1 VAGRG
6 RSAAPGGG
14 RRYCSGEGGRPGCA
28 LGRGVV
34 RVCRQGGDGELRR
47 TGERLGGK
55 FGCRLEGCGGA
66 PLVARWCGPVPW
78 RGVLRVEARGRPP
91 YRRPARRLASSGPK
105 ARLGNARTWRRRTDR
120 KVMRGVV
127 RRRDV
132 PSTLGMRAAW
142 GRGPRPREG
151 APRVTHHPWGRGP
164 AAPRA
169 GVVAAGAVRRRGP
182 K

>member
-78 RGVLRVEARGRPP
+78 RGVLRIAARGRPLIGVP
-91 YRRPARRLASSGPK
+91 HAGFRPAD
-105 ARLGNARTWRRRTDR
+105 RRRASGTRAPGDGGR
-120 KVMRGVV
+120 TARSCEELYGGATFQA
-127 RRRDV
+127 
-132 PSTLGMRAAW
+132 PSACAR
-142 GRGPRPREG
+142 
-151 APRVTHHPWGRGP
+151 H
-164 AAPRA
+164 
-169 GVVAAGAVRRRGP
+169 
-182 K
+182 